1 MIYESVN
8 CSLLVPDEREL
19 AARLSADPNVAVPNV
34 NEYFEEILKS
44 ATPMYVAD
52 CYEMKKTDKGIY
64 VGNILIKSRGFE
76 RFAEGYNACILLVCT
91 LGLSI
96 DKRIMKASVLSSA
109 EAFILDAVADVYTE
123 ALYNYARLKLT
134 RGYRASLGFSP
145 GYADFD
151 LDIGEKIVKM
161 TGADKVLG
169 IKFTEGGLMIPKKS
183 ISTVICIGLSN
194 GEVYEYTGQN

>member
-8 CSLLVPDEREL
+8 CSLLALDEREL
-19 AARLSADPNVAVPNV
+19 IARLSADPNAAVPDIKK
-34 NEYFEEILKS
+34 YIKEILES

-64 VGNILIKSRGFE
+64 VGDILIKSHGFK
-76 RFAEGYNACILLVCT
+76 RFAESYNACILLVCT

-96 DKRIMKASVLSSA
+96 DKRIMKASVLSSTD
-109 EAFILDAVADVYTE
+109 AFILDAVADVYIE

-134 RGYRASLGFSP
+134 RGYTASLGFSP

-151 LDIGEKIVKM
+151 LRIGEKIVKM
-161 TGADKVLG
+161 MSADKALG

-183 ISTVICIGLSN
+183 ISTVVCIGLSN
-194 GEVYEYTGQN
+194 GEKYEYTGQN